1 MTESKINESL
11 KAAVEEMTPNML
23 DALMSE
29 LDITDEP
36 KELMHDTIAQD
47 SAADKNW
54 IPVSG
59 RLGAG
64 WMKAVISCAA
74 VLVLVVESGN

>member
-23 DALMSE
+23 DELMSE

-36 KELMHDTIAQD
+36 K
-47 SAADKNW
+47 
-54 IPVSG
+54 
-59 RLGAG
+59 
-64 WMKAVISCAA
+64 
-74 VLVLVVESGN
+74 